1 MRNLFLVVMCLA
13 LASCGSLKRST
24 SNERLEVATVE
35 STSTAETIVTTAVV
49 DTIVTLPPDTMTSA
63 RPLQELIDNSTLVFE
78 SDAQKVELMYD
89 PVSKTVRTRATVKG
103 REIPIKKEVVT
114 VATREIDSKA
124 KVQVKQEQK
133 QVEVNKTRSLI
144 PWWVW
149 LVLIFVAMVVLGQ
162 RVGMWDIF
170 GLFRRGKPPL

>member
-24 SNERLEVATVE
+24 STERLEVAAVE

-89 PVSKTVRTRATVKG
+89 PVYKTISTRATVKR
-103 REIPIKKEVVT
+103 REIPIKNEVVT
-114 VATREIDSKA
+114 KATRSVDTKSRVKA
-124 KVQVKQEQK
+124 YQQTKHS
-133 QVEVNKTRSLI
+133 EVNKSRPLI
-144 PWWVW
+144 PWWLASACIAALLAW
-149 LVLIFVAMVVLGQ
+149 IFWPTI
-162 RVGMWDIF
+162 RPWIF
-170 GLFRRGKPPL
+170 GIFAQRRSG